1 MNVRSITERVVIVG
15 IRGSTIYHYD
25 SLPLSSTSVTIQIYY
40 VSDMLVHS
48 SISVFQHKV
57 PKRTF
62 GRTNPGTLEQFASV
76 EEDALQYC

>member
-1 MNVRSITERVVIVG
+1 
-15 IRGSTIYHYD
+15 
-25 SLPLSSTSVTIQIYY
+25 
-40 VSDMLVHS
+40 MLVHS

-76 EEDALQYC
+76 EEDALQYCWSVAIKQNY